1 MSDRPTVNILEY
13 LMKEKLTH
21 WLLVYV
27 SQAVKIR
34 WITKDVEECLA
45 CRLSHFLS
53 LLNLLIQM

>member
-53 LLNLLIQM
+53 VT